1 MGDYACPGCG
11 FRRPAPDVAVTA
23 VEVAGLDGTRC
34 VLRTP
39 AGKLVLDIPQSGV
52 HIAYDAA
59 AAVAI
64 MVGLGLPLTH
74 AAESLAAVGPAFGR
88 LEKIDANGTPVILA
102 FAKNPT
108 SYNTT
113 LRALASEGE
122 PRQLLIAAS
131 NTLVDG
137 EDFGWLWDVDF
148 ESMAPRVE
156 RVVVS
161 GTRADEL
168 ANRLHYAGIQTARLT
183 IIEDRRAALDNALT
197 QLPQDARLVILSG
210 YTPLIE
216 LRDEMRRRG
225 WTGRYWAV

>member
-1 MGDYACPGCG
+1 
-11 FRRPAPDVAVTA
+11 
-23 VEVAGLDGTRC
+23 L
-34 VLRTP
+34 
-39 AGKLVLDIPQSGV
+39 
-52 HIAYDAA
+52 
-59 AAVAI
+59 
-64 MVGLGLPLTH
+64 VGLGVPLDH

-88 LEKIDANGTPVILA
+88 LEKIDADGKTIILA

-113 LRALASEGE
+113 LRALAIEEE

-148 ESMAPRVE
+148 ESMAPKVD
-156 RVVVS
+156 RVVVT

-168 ANRLHYAGIQTARLT
+168 ANRLHYAGVASGKMKVIV
-183 IIEDRRAALDNALT
+183 DRQAAFTEAFTLLA
-197 QLPQDARLVILSG
+197 PGSRLVVLSG

-216 LRDEMRRRG
+216 LRNEMRRRG